1 MTVARE
7 GAREGGMSRTPPFT
21 SVFPPSLSH
30 PSLIVRAAMVMNQ
43 PRAPPS
49 LALRG

>member
-1 MTVARE
+1 MNTH
-7 GAREGGMSRTPPFT
+7 PPFT
-21 SVFPPSLSH
+21 NLCLPSLTSLP

>member
-1 MTVARE
+1 MNTH
-7 GAREGGMSRTPPFT
+7 PPFTT
-21 SVFPPSLSH
+21 SVFPPSLPSH
-30 PSLIVRAAMVMNQ
+30 PSLTVRAAMVMNQ